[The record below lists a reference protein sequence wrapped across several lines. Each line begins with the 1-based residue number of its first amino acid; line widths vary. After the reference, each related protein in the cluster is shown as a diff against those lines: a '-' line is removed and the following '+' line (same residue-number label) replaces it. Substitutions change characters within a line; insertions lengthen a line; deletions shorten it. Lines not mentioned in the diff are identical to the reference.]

1 MINRACRKGR
11 LFVNKSFHDYFEIL
25 NHHKQ
30 VRGDKTAIHF
40 QQEKISY
47 SSLDENICR
56 LGNVLKKLGLK
67 PQERIVIAL
76 PDCPDAF
83 YSFFGSIRCGY
94 WAVLI
99 SPELSKDDYEFILND
114 AQASALITV
123 RNSEAVAAKAD
134 SLKQTLL
141 IGDEAYQRLFKEASP
156 GFDKFPAKPDDIA
169 FMLYTSG
176 STGKPKGVP
185 HSQSDMLYCAE
196 SYAGPVL
203 GMSENDR
210 IFSTSKLPF
219 AYGLG
224 NSLIFPLRFGS
235 SIVLFPEKSTPSDI
249 FRIIREHRPSLFFGV
264 PTLYN
269 MMLKTMDET
278 VSFEPVRLCVSAGE
292 ALPASIYHGW
302 KKLTGLEIIDG
313 IGSTEA
319 LHIFISNI
327 PGRVNPGSSGFIV
340 PPYEAMIVGDDGRP
354 VPSGQEGSLL
364 IRGGSS
370 APFYWNLPDRTS
382 DTMLEDGWL
391 KTGDIYIEE
400 GGCYTYQGRSDD
412 MFKVGAS
419 WVSPVRV
426 EEALRQ
432 HPAVLECAVTWR
444 KLESL
449 VKPLA
454 YVVLNTGFSGDMKL
468 SRDIR
473 AFMLESLPEY
483 MCPVQ
488 FVYTEEIPKTRT
500 GKVQRYVLR
509 SRENNHE

>member
-1 MINRACRKGR
+1 MTQ
-11 LFVNKSFHDYFEIL
+11 SFQNYFEIL
-25 NHHKQ
+25 DHHKR
-30 VRGDKTAIHF
+30 VRGDKIAIYF
-40 QQEKISY
+40 QHEEISY
-47 SSLDENICR
+47 KTLYENICR

-76 PDCPDAF
+76 PDCPDTF
-83 YSFFGSIRCGY
+83 YSFFGSMKCGC

-99 SPELSKDDYEFILND
+99 SPELSKDDYEYILND
-114 AQASALITV
+114 AGASALITV
-123 RNSEAVAAKAD
+123 GSSEAAAARAE
-134 SLKQTLL
+134 SLRHTLL
-141 IGDEAYQRLFKEASP
+141 ADDRTYRELFREASTELEQ
-156 GFDKFPAKPDDIA
+156 FPVKPEDIT

-185 HSQSDMLYCAE
+185 HRHSDMLYCAE

-203 GMSENDR
+203 GMNENDR
-210 IFSTSKLPF
+210 IFSASKLPF

-235 SIVLFPEKSTPSDI
+235 SIVLFPGKSAPTDI
-249 FRIIREHRPSLFFGV
+249 FRIVHEYRPSLFFAV

-269 MMLKTMDET
+269 MMLKTMDES
-278 VSFEPVRLCVSAGE
+278 VSFASVRLCVSAGE

-327 PGRVNPGSSGFIV
+327 PGKVEPGSSGFIV
-340 PPYEAMIVGDDGRP
+340 HPYEARIVDDEGQP

-364 IRGGSS
+364 IKGGSS
-370 APFYWNLPDRTS
+370 APFYWNLPDKTA
-382 DTMLEDGWL
+382 DTMLENGWL

-400 GGCYTYQGRSDD
+400 GRRYTYQGRSDD

-419 WVSPVRV
+419 WVSPVKV
-426 EEALRQ
+426 EEALRE

-454 YVVLNTGFSGDMKL
+454 YIVLKPGFSGDTKL
-468 SRDIR
+468 SREIR
-473 AFMLESLPEY
+473 AFILERLPEY

-488 FVYTEEIPKTRT
+488 FEYTDEIPKTRT

-509 SRENNHE
+509 SKENSQ